1 MLEPP
6 AGLYFLRNIGEPKR
20 PTMRKGCLRF
30 AWPLLAAAALPAL
43 GQRGALNGEW
53 PTYGGDLGHTRYA
66 PLEQIDESN
75 FNRLEI
81 AWRFK
86 TDSLGPNREFNF
98 QSTPLEVD
106 GVVYSTAGTRR
117 AVVALDAGT
126 GELLW
131 IHRLDEGQR
140 GQVAPRQ
147 LSGRGLAYWQSG
159 DDKRIIYV
167 TPGYQMIALDART
180 GDRIDSFGD
189 GGIVDL
195 KRNIDQALDPLNGEI
210 GLHATPIVAKNVII
224 VGAAHPTGANP
235 TSARMTKGY
244 VRGFDARTGERLWIF
259 HTVPMRGE
267 LGTESWLRDSND
279 YTGNTGVWAQISVD
293 PELETVYLPV
303 EQATGDYF
311 GEERPGD
318 NLYSETLLAVDL
330 NTGERKWH
338 FQLVHHGIWDMDIPC
353 APILFDA
360 VVDGRTVKAVAQP
373 TKQAFLYVF
382 DRVTGR
388 PLWPIEERPVPQGD
402 VPGEWYSPTQPF
414 PTKPPAYDR
423 QGVTEDDLIDF
434 TPALRREALEI
445 VAWHKMGPLF
455 TPPVVSNINGPL
467 GTLMAPSQD
476 GGTNWQGGSFDP
488 ETGILYVASG
498 STVVSKAVVAPYPGQ
513 SELAYIE
520 GNAVT
525 GPRTTG
531 GSGSAAGGGRSEFRP
546 AERRVLAPDDPSRGP
561 PKLALSVQGLPLLK
575 PPYGRISAID
585 LKRGEILWQIAHGET
600 PDDIKNHPLLK
611 DLNLP
616 RTGQAGSPGTLV
628 TKTLLI
634 AGERLYT
641 TTPEGQGAMLRAY
654 DKATGR
660 EVGAV
665 YLPAPQSGS
674 PMTYLHQGEQ
684 YLVVAISGAQ
694 YAGELLAFKLPR
706 R

>member
-1 MLEPP
+1 MRLDFL
-6 AGLYFLRNIGEPKR
+6 ARSFVFGLLI
-20 PTMRKGCLRF
+20 
-30 AWPLLAAAALPAL
+30 AAPLAQA
-43 GQRGALNGEW
+43 QRGAPNGEW

-66 PLEQIDESN
+66 PLDQIDASN

-98 QSTPLEVD
+98 QSTPLMID
-106 GVVYSTAGTRR
+106 GVVYSTAGSRR
-117 AVVALDAGT
+117 AVVALDAGN

-131 IHRLDEGQR
+131 IPRLDEGPR
-140 GQVAPRQ
+140 GQAAPRQ
-147 LSGRGLAYWQSG
+147 LSGRGLAYWENG
-159 DDKRIIYV
+159 DDKRIVYV

-180 GDRIDSFGD
+180 GDRVESFGI

-195 KRNIDQALDPLNGEI
+195 KQNIDQNLDPLNSEI

-244 VRGFDARTGERLWIF
+244 VRGYDARTGERLWIF

-267 LGTESWLRDSND
+267 FGTESWLKGSNE

-303 EQATGDYF
+303 EQATGDYT
-311 GEERPGD
+311 GIDRPGD
-318 NLYSETLLAVDL
+318 NLFAETLLAVDL

-338 FQLVHHGIWDMDIPC
+338 YQLVHHGIWDMDIPC

-382 DRVTGR
+382 DRVTGQ
-388 PLWPIEERPVPQGD
+388 PLWPIEERPVPKGD
-402 VPGEWYSPTQPF
+402 VPGEWYAPTQPF

-423 QGVTEDDLIDF
+423 QGITANDLIDF

-467 GTLMAPSQD
+467 GTLMVPSQD

-498 STVVSKAVVAPYPGQ
+498 TTVVSKAVVPPYPGQ
-513 SELAYIE
+513 SEMAYIE

-546 AERRVLAPDDPSRGP
+546 AERRVLTPDDPSRGP
-561 PKLALSVQGLPLLK
+561 PKLALAVQGLPLLK

-585 LKRGEILWQIAHGET
+585 MKRGEILWQVAHGET

-611 DLNLP
+611 DLDLP

-628 TKTLLI
+628 TKALLI
-634 AGERLYT
+634 AGERLNT
-641 TTPEGQGAMLRAY
+641 TTPEGLGAMLRAY

-665 YLPAPQSGS
+665 YMPAPQSGS
-674 PMTYLHQGEQ
+674 PMTYMLNGEQ

-694 YAGELLAFKLPR
+694 YPGELLAFKLPR

>member
-1 MLEPP
+1 MQRN
-6 AGLYFLRNIGEPKR
+6 LRS
-20 PTMRKGCLRF
+20 CF
-30 AWPLLAAAALPAL
+30 AITLLLVLPLAHA
-43 GQRGALNGEW
+43 QRGAPNGEW
-53 PTYGGDLGHTRYA
+53 RTYGGDLGHTRYA
-66 PLEQIDESN
+66 PLDQIDASN

-98 QSTPLEVD
+98 QSTPLMVD
-106 GVVYSTAGTRR
+106 GVVYSTAGSRR
-117 AVVALDAGT
+117 AVVALDAAN

-147 LSGRGLAYWQSG
+147 LSGRGLAYWESG

-167 TPGYQMIALDART
+167 TPGYRMIALDART
-180 GDRIDSFGD
+180 GDRVATFGD

-195 KRNIDQALDPLNGEI
+195 KQNIDQNLDPLDNEI

-235 TSARMTKGY
+235 TTARATKGY

-267 LGTESWLRDSND
+267 FGTESWLRGSNE

-303 EQATGDYF
+303 EESTGDYT
-311 GEERPGD
+311 GIDRPGD
-318 NLYSETLLAVDL
+318 NLFSETLLAVDL

-338 FQLVHHGIWDMDIPC
+338 FQLVHHGIWDFDIPC
-353 APILFDA
+353 APILFDT
-360 VVDGRTVKAVAQP
+360 VIDGRVVKAVAQP

-382 DRVTGR
+382 DRVTGQ
-388 PLWPIEERPVPQGD
+388 PLWPIVERPVPQGD
-402 VPGEWYSPTQPF
+402 VPGEWYSPTQPI
-414 PTKPPAYDR
+414 PTKPAGYDR
-423 QGVTEDDLIDF
+423 QGITENDLIDF
-434 TPALRREALEI
+434 TPELRREALEI

-467 GTLMAPSQD
+467 GTLMVPSQD
-476 GGTNWQGGSFDP
+476 GGTNWQGGSLDP
-488 ETGILYVASG
+488 ETNILYVASG
-498 STVVSKAVVAPYPGQ
+498 TTVVSKAVVPPYPGQ
-513 SELAYIE
+513 SEMAFIE

-546 AERRVLAPDDPSRGP
+546 AERRQLTPDDASRGP
-561 PKLALSVQGLPLLK
+561 LKLVLAVQGLPLLK

-585 LKRGEILWQIAHGET
+585 MTRGEILWQIAHGET
-600 PDDIKNHPLLK
+600 PDDIKSHPLLK
-611 DLNLP
+611 GLTIP

-628 TKTLLI
+628 TKTLLVS
-634 AGERLYT
+634 GERLNT
-641 TTPEGQGAMLRAY
+641 TTPEGLGAMLRAY

-665 YLPAPQSGS
+665 YMPAPQSGS
-674 PMTYLHQGEQ
+674 PMTYMLNGEQ

>member
-1 MLEPP
+1 
-6 AGLYFLRNIGEPKR
+6 
-20 PTMRKGCLRF
+20 
-30 AWPLLAAAALPAL
+30 
-43 GQRGALNGEW
+43 
-53 PTYGGDLGHTRYA
+53 
-66 PLEQIDESN
+66 
-75 FNRLEI
+75 
-81 AWRFK
+81 
-86 TDSLGPNREFNF
+86 
-98 QSTPLEVD
+98 
-106 GVVYSTAGTRR
+106 
-117 AVVALDAGT
+117 
-126 GELLW
+126 
-131 IHRLDEGQR
+131 
-140 GQVAPRQ
+140 
-147 LSGRGLAYWQSG
+147 
-159 DDKRIIYV
+159 
-167 TPGYQMIALDART
+167 MIALDART
-180 GDRIDSFGD
+180 GDRVESFGD

-195 KRNIDQALDPLNGEI
+195 KQNIDQNLDPLDSEI

-235 TSARMTKGY
+235 TTARVTKGY

-267 LGTESWLRDSND
+267 FGTESWLRGSNE

-303 EQATGDYF
+303 EEATGDYT
-311 GEERPGD
+311 GIDRPGD
-318 NLYSETLLAVDL
+318 NLFSETLLAVDL

-338 FQLVHHGIWDMDIPC
+338 FQLVHHGIWDFDIPC

-388 PLWPIEERPVPQGD
+388 PLWPIEERPVPQGE
-402 VPGEWYSPTQPF
+402 VPGEWYSPTQPI

-423 QGVTEDDLIDF
+423 QGMTENDLIDF
-434 TPALRREALEI
+434 TPELRREALEV

-488 ETGILYVASG
+488 ETNILYVASG
-498 STVVSKAVVAPYPGQ
+498 STVVSKAVVPPYPGQ
-513 SELAYIE
+513 SEMAFIE

-546 AERRVLAPDDPSRGP
+546 AERRQLTPDDPSRGP

-585 LKRGEILWQIAHGET
+585 MTRGEILWQIAHGET

-611 DLNLP
+611 GREIP

-634 AGERLYT
+634 SGERLNT
-641 TTPEGQGAMLRAY
+641 TTPEGVGAMLRAY

-665 YLPAPQSGS
+665 YMPAPQSGS
-674 PMTYLHQGEQ
+674 PMTYLHERRA
-684 YLVVAISGAQ
+684 V
-694 YAGELLAFKLPR
+694 PR
-706 R
+706 RRGQRRAVRRRVARLQAAPLVFQRGDAR

>member
-1 MLEPP
+1 M
-6 AGLYFLRNIGEPKR
+6 A
-20 PTMRKGCLRF
+20 RKIF
-30 AWPLLAAAALPAL
+30 PLSVAVTLAALASAAAA
-43 GQRGALNGEW
+43 QQGAANGEW
-53 PTYGGDLGHTRYA
+53 RTYGGDLGHTRYA
-66 PLEQIDESN
+66 PLDQIDASN
-75 FNRLEI
+75 FNRLEV

-98 QSTPLEVD
+98 QSTPLMVN
-106 GVVYSTAGTRR
+106 GVVYSTAGSRR
-117 AVVALDAGT
+117 AVVALDAGN

-131 IHRLDEGQR
+131 MHRLDEGQR

-147 LSGRGLAYWQSG
+147 LSGRGLAYWENG
-159 DDKRIIYV
+159 DDQRIIYV

-180 GDRIDSFGD
+180 GDRVESFGER
-189 GGIVDL
+189 GIVDL
-195 KRNIDQALDPLNGEI
+195 KENIDQDLDPLNGEI
-210 GLHATPIVAKNVII
+210 GLHATPIVAKNVVI

-244 VRGFDARTGERLWIF
+244 VRGYDARTGERLWIF
-259 HTVPMRGE
+259 HTVPIRGE
-267 LGTESWLRDSND
+267 FGTESWLQGSNE

-293 PELETVYLPV
+293 EELETVYLPV
-303 EQATGDYF
+303 EQATGDYY
-311 GEERPGD
+311 GADRPGD
-318 NLYSETLLAVDL
+318 NLFSETLLAVDL

-338 FQLVHHGIWDMDIPC
+338 YQLVHHGIWDHDIPS
-353 APILFDA
+353 APILFDT
-360 VVDGRTVKAVAQP
+360 VVDGRPIKAVAQP

-382 DRVTGR
+382 DRVTGL
-388 PLWPIEERPVPQGD
+388 PVWPIEERPVPPGD

-423 QGVTEDDLIDF
+423 QGITTDDLIDF
-434 TPALRREALEI
+434 TPELRREALEI

-467 GTLMAPSQD
+467 GTLMVPSQD
-476 GGTNWQGGSFDP
+476 GGSNWQGGSYDP
-488 ETGILYVASG
+488 ETGVLYVASA
-498 STVVSKAVVAPYPGQ
+498 STVVSKAVVPPYPGQ
-513 SELAYIE
+513 SEMAYIE

-546 AERRVLAPDDPSRGP
+546 TERRVQTPDDPSRGP

-575 PPYGRISAID
+575 PPYGRITALD
-585 LKRGEILWQIAHGET
+585 LKRGEILWQAAHGET
-600 PDDIKNHPLLK
+600 PDDIKSHPLLK

-616 RTGQAGSPGTLV
+616 RTGQTGSPGTLV

-634 AGERLYT
+634 AGERLNT
-641 TTPEGQGAMLRAY
+641 TTPEGLGAMLRAY

-665 YLPAPQSGS
+665 YMPAPQSGS
-674 PMTYLHQGEQ
+674 PMTYLHNGEQ
-684 YLVVAISGAQ
+684 YLIVAISGAQ
-694 YAGELLAFKLPR
+694 YAGELLALKLPR

>member
-1 MLEPP
+1 MKLDYLRSWV
-6 AGLYFLRNIGEPKR
+6 AVGLAVAAPL
-20 PTMRKGCLRF
+20 
-30 AWPLLAAAALPAL
+30 AWA
-43 GQRGALNGEW
+43 QRGAPAGEW

-66 PLEQIDESN
+66 PLDQIDASN
-75 FNRLEI
+75 FSRLEI

-98 QSTPLEVD
+98 QSTPLMVD
-106 GVVYSTAGTRR
+106 GVIYSTAGSRR
-117 AVVALDAGT
+117 AVVALDAGN

-131 IHRLDEGQR
+131 IHRLDEGER

-147 LSGRGLAYWQSG
+147 LSGRGLAYWENG
-159 DDKRIIYV
+159 DDKRIVYV

-180 GDRIDSFGD
+180 GDRVESFGD

-195 KRNIDQALDPLNGEI
+195 KQNIDQNLDPLDREI

-235 TSARMTKGY
+235 TTARATKGY

-267 LGTESWLRDSND
+267 FGTESWLQGSNE

-293 PELETVYLPV
+293 AELETVYLPV
-303 EQATGDYF
+303 EQATGDYT
-311 GEERPGD
+311 GIDRPGD
-318 NLYSETLLAVDL
+318 NLFSETLVAVDL

-338 FQLVHHGIWDMDIPC
+338 YQLVHHGIWDFDIPC
-353 APILFDA
+353 APILFDT
-360 VVDGRTVKAVAQP
+360 VVDGRPVKAVAQP

-402 VPGEWYSPTQPF
+402 VPGEWYSPTQPI

-423 QGVTEDDLIDF
+423 QGVTENDLIDF
-434 TPALRREALEI
+434 TPELRREALEV
-445 VAWHKMGPLF
+445 VAWHRMGPLF

-488 ETGILYVASG
+488 ETNILYVASG
-498 STVVSKAVVAPYPGQ
+498 STVVSKAVVPPYPGQ
-513 SELAYIE
+513 SEMAYIE

-546 AERRVLAPDDPSRGP
+546 AERRQRRPTIRRAARRSSR
-561 PKLALSVQGLPLLK
+561 
-575 PPYGRISAID
+575 
-585 LKRGEILWQIAHGET
+585 
-600 PDDIKNHPLLK
+600 
-611 DLNLP
+611 
-616 RTGQAGSPGTLV
+616 
-628 TKTLLI
+628 
-634 AGERLYT
+634 
-641 TTPEGQGAMLRAY
+641 
-654 DKATGR
+654 
-660 EVGAV
+660 
-665 YLPAPQSGS
+665 
-674 PMTYLHQGEQ
+674 
-684 YLVVAISGAQ
+684 
-694 YAGELLAFKLPR
+694 
-706 R
+706 